1 MRIGGVL
8 PPSFYWYL
16 CLLQMPHDVQAE
28 LHLQLLQWRSQ
39 ADRCWNNRV
48 LSLDVEMQYARHIK
62 LSWK

>member
-1 MRIGGVL
+1 
-8 PPSFYWYL
+8 
-16 CLLQMPHDVQAE
+16 MPHDVQAE

-48 LSLDVEMQYARHIK
+48 LSLHVDGEMQYAWHIK